1 MDKALN
7 AVALQESSREVE
19 VGTIPDNRN
28 GQCHVP
34 PIFVVGV
41 WRSGT
46 TLLYALLNQ
55 HPDIRLMYESDL
67 PVLWPMFR
75 LPWMRKNWAEKWEY
89 WNAGLSRHDLNCAKL
104 SEPAS
109 SLAQGMEAAGKAYSA
124 AKGKPLWGCKS
135 PTYYDRL
142 TDLERE
148 FPTARFIIIW
158 RDPEEICDSVI
169 RAASSGM
176 WFARPG
182 AAKKALLASQTL
194 KEQCDKLLYRGA
206 SVYQIHYRD
215 LVEHTAQTMAGICRF
230 LEVPYTPA
238 VTILDKADRSAVFE
252 GAHHKLA
259 KGSHIISRKARNE
272 SLPPGLAHKIQ
283 RYKSMWKAKAGSSWL
298 LSDRFE
304 ETADTP
310 GIGERIADR
319 IWVTVLRTWDVA
331 PRILFS
337 VLPLSIWQ
345 AYRRIKYKDLESL
358 RRQLTNK
365 PSSLQGN

>member
-7 AVALQESSREVE
+7 AVALQENSREVE
-19 VGTIPDNRN
+19 VGNIPDNGN
-28 GQCHVP
+28 EPCHVP

-67 PVLWPMFR
+67 PVLWPVFW
-75 LPWMRKNWAEKWEY
+75 LPWMRKSWAEKWEY
-89 WNAGLSRHDLNCAKL
+89 WNAGLSRHDLNSTQL
-104 SEPAS
+104 TEPVT
-109 SLAQGMEAAGKAYSA
+109 SLAQAMEIAGRTYTV
-124 AKGKPLWGCKS
+124 AKGKRLWGCKS

-142 TDLERE
+142 TDLARE
-148 FPTARFIIIW
+148 FPAARFIIIW

-194 KEQCDKLLYRGA
+194 KRQCDKLLYQGA

-215 LVEHTAQTMAGICRF
+215 LVEQTSRTMAGICRF
-230 LEVPYTPA
+230 LQVPYTPA

-259 KGSHIISRKARNE
+259 KGSRIISRRSRNE
-272 SLPPGLAHKIQ
+272 SLPPGLARKIQ
-283 RYKSMWKAKAGSSWL
+283 RYKSLWKAKAGSSWL
-298 LSDRFE
+298 LSERFE
-304 ETADTP
+304 STADTP
-310 GIGERIADR
+310 GIGERIADHT
-319 IWVTVLRTWDVA
+319 WVTILRTWDIA

-337 VLPLSIWQ
+337 ILPLSIWQ
-345 AYRRIKYKDLESL
+345 AYRRIKYKNLESL